1 MKIADVCEFYSETGG
16 GVRSYV
22 DRKLDVAA
30 EHGHALTV
38 IAPGAASRIEQRR
51 GGKIIWVEAP
61 PLPFDKN
68 YRMYWSAS
76 DVWRVLDAEAPDV
89 VEGSSPWRGGW
100 IAGHWKGRAAK
111 AFVFHQDAVAVYP
124 YTFLDQKLSHAKID
138 RLFSWYWNYLKRLSA
153 RYDATVTGGEWLAQ
167 RLARF
172 GIHNPVAV
180 PFGVEEGRFS
190 PSFRDESLRRELLAR
205 CGVPP
210 DAALLLTVS
219 RFHPE
224 KRLGTIISAFAR
236 AKASRPIGLVIVGDG
251 LARKHVE
258 RAAAAAGNVHLAGVI
273 RDREMLAKLYASAD
287 ALLHG
292 SGAETYGLVV
302 AEAISSGLPVIVPD
316 TGGAADLASRAPSRL
331 YKTGDV
337 ESCAA
342 TILEFLAAPRVSAPV
357 PHLRT
362 LDEHF
367 ADLFGLYGELARKE
381 SSGG

>member
-1 MKIADVCEFYSETGG
+1 MKIVDVCEFYSETGG

-38 IAPGAASRIEQRR
+38 IAPGATSRVEQRR

-61 PLPFDKN
+61 SLPFDKN

-100 IAGHWKGRAAK
+100 IAGHWSGRAAK

-124 YTFLDQKLSHAKID
+124 STFLDQKLPHAKID
-138 RLFSWYWNYLKRLSA
+138 RLFGWYWNYLKRLSA

-180 PFGVEEGRFS
+180 PFGVEAGRFS
-190 PSFRDESLRRELLAR
+190 PNFRDESLRQELLAR
-205 CGVPP
+205 CCVPP
-210 DAALLLTVS
+210 DAALLFTVS

-224 KRLGTIISAFAR
+224 KRLGTITSAFAR

-258 RAAAAAGNVHLAGVI
+258 RAAAAAGNVYLAGAI
-273 RDREMLAKLYASAD
+273 RDRDMLAKLYASAD

-331 YKTGDV
+331 YKTGNV

-342 TILEFLAAPRVSAPV
+342 TILEFLAAPRDPV
-357 PHLRT
+357 PVPPLRS

-367 ADLFGLYGELARKE
+367 ADLFALYGQLARKK